1 MRLFAAFLFAA
12 LIVVSCN
19 NEPEK
24 KTVAI
29 DPTGKWESVMP
40 WDNNTITLTVR
51 PDSMILFKAKRLV
64 FDGIKYFVSAGKWS
78 IENDSF
84 LVMKQYTDG
93 RKYELKDL
101 FPELD
106 SIGADS
112 TNVMGL
118 DLSAKFI
125 LTKDSLYD
133 IEPTG
138 KRSKEKIYIRK

>member
-1 MRLFAAFLFAA
+1 MRTFVVFLFTA
-12 LIVVSCN
+12 LILVACT

-24 KTVAI
+24 KKPAI
-29 DPTGKWESVMP
+29 DPTGKWESMMP

-84 LVMKQYTDG
+84 LVMKQFTDG
-93 RKYELKDL
+93 RKYELKEL

-106 SIGADS
+106 SAGADS
-112 TNVMGL
+112 TNIFGL